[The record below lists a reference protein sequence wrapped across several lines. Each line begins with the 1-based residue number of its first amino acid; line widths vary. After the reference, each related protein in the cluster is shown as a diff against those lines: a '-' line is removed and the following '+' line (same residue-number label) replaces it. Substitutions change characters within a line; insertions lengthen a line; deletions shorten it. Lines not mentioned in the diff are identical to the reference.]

1 LLNVLAE
8 TGWEVTHQEIGLLNR
23 FFRVH
28 EVVPH
33 LRANHGVSQAGR
45 RGVSASR
52 RAPVGF
58 GVMASKK
65 VVKDM
70 TRVGQQVGG
79 KGWPVFGEQGRNG
92 LKRAERFFPRTQP
105 NIDLLFAVI
114 ETSVQSCIPSTNPVL
129 QCPHQTDGTAFSL

>member
-1 LLNVLAE
+1 MS
-8 TGWEVTHQEIGLLNR
+8 T
-23 FFRVH
+23 
-28 EVVPH
+28 P
-33 LRANHGVSQAGR
+33 
-45 RGVSASR
+45 R
-52 RAPVGF
+52 RASVGF
-58 GVMASKK
+58 GVVASKK

-92 LKRAERFFPRTQP
+92 LKRAEGFFPRTQP

>member
-1 LLNVLAE
+1 M
-8 TGWEVTHQEIGLLNR
+8 
-23 FFRVH
+23 
-28 EVVPH
+28 
-33 LRANHGVSQAGR
+33 
-45 RGVSASR
+45 SAPR

-58 GVMASKK
+58 GVVASKK

-92 LKRAERFFPRTQP
+92 LKRAEGFFPCAQP